1 VNGHRGPSPL
11 NRPYVIG
18 LTGSIAMGKSET
30 ARLFAAEG
38 VPVHDADAVIH
49 KLYGVGGAAVD
60 KIAGEFPGAVSHG
73 AVDRAAL
80 SALVAANAA
89 ALKKLESLVH
99 PLVIEDR
106 DAFLADAA
114 QKGAEIVVLDIPL
127 LLETGVDG
135 IDALVVV
142 SAPAAVQRE
151 RALKRPGMTEEKFAT
166 LLARQMPDV
175 EKRAKAHFVIV
186 TDQGVAHAREQ
197 VKMVLAAIREKFQKH
212 GHA

>member
-1 VNGHRGPSPL
+1 VK
-11 NRPYVIG
+11 RPFVIG

-30 ARLFAAEG
+30 ARLFAGEG

-49 KLYGVGGAAVD
+49 KLYGAGGAAVD
-60 KIAGEFPGAVSHG
+60 KIAKEFPGAVSHG

-80 SALVAANAA
+80 SALVADDAA

-114 QKGAEIVVLDIPL
+114 ENGAEIVVLDIPL
-127 LLETGVDG
+127 LLETGVEG
-135 IDALVVV
+135 IDALVVA
-142 SAPAAVQRE
+142 SAPASVQRE
-151 RALKRPGMTEEKFAT
+151 RALKRPGMTEEKFTT
-166 LLARQMPDV
+166 LLARQIPDV

-186 TDQGVAHAREQ
+186 TDKGLEHARDQ
-197 VKMVLAAIREKFQKH
+197 VKMALAAIRETIQKNS
-212 GHA
+212 HA

>member
-1 VNGHRGPSPL
+1 MNAPRGQRPP

-38 VPVHDADAVIH
+38 IPVHDADAVIH
-49 KLYGVGGAAVD
+49 KLYDVGGAAVD
-60 KIAGEFPGAVSHG
+60 KIAREFPAAVKHG
-73 AVDRAAL
+73 AVDRGAL
-80 SALVAANAA
+80 STLVAGNAV
-89 ALKKLESLVH
+89 ALKKLEALVH
-99 PLVIEDR
+99 PLVVQDR
-106 DAFLADAA
+106 DAFLAAA
-114 QKGAEIVVLDIPL
+114 RDSEIVVLDIPL
-127 LLETGVDG
+127 LLETGAEDG

-142 SAPAAVQRE
+142 SAPASVQRE

-175 EKRAKAHFVIV
+175 DKRAKAHFVIV
-186 TDQGVAHAREQ
+186 TDQGPEHARDQ
-197 VKMVLAAIREKFQKH
+197 VKMVLAAIREKIQKH